1 LTKSLN
7 SRAVS
12 PVIVGVLLI
21 VIIVAGTLLGF
32 IFLTGLST
40 GFRTTGNTGLSTTT
54 TPHIYSTDA
63 RVDVLNNVAN
73 FSAVVSNTVSTPQ
86 VGEVDLTV
94 GDHIVQTVPFAL
106 GNGETKTIQVTQAL
120 NQTGIWTF
128 KVISNGIK
136 VSDYSFTVMQ
146 TQDEADYT
154 IGQWQSQNFYRNLL
168 IVCYFLSI
176 AAFAIAVASLAR
188 QPKAIRLE

>member
-21 VIIVAGTLLGF
+21 VVIVAGTLLGF

-40 GFRTTGNTGLSTTT
+40 GFRATGNTGLSTTI

-63 RVDVLNNVAN
+63 RVDVLNNIAN
-73 FSAVVSNTVSTPQ
+73 FSAVVSNTVSTSQ

-94 GDHIVQTVPFAL
+94 GEHIVQTVPFAL
-106 GNGETKTIQVTQAL
+106 GNGETKTIRVTQSL
-120 NQTGIWTF
+120 NETGVWTF
-128 KVISNGIK
+128 KVISNGVK
-136 VSDYSFTVMQ
+136 VSDYSFTVVES
-146 TQDEADYT
+146 QDEADYA

-168 IVCYFLSI
+168 IVSYFLSI

-188 QPKAIRLE
+188 QPKAIKLE

>member
-1 LTKSLN
+1 LTKTLTA
-7 SRAVS
+7 RAVS

-40 GFRTTGNTGLSTTT
+40 GFRTTGNTGLSTSM

-63 RVDVLNNVAN
+63 RVDVLNSVAN
-73 FSAVVSNTVSTPQ
+73 FSTVVSNTVSTPQ
-86 VGEVDLTV
+86 VGEVDLVV
-94 GDHIVQTVPFAL
+94 GNRIVQTVPFAL
-106 GNGETKTIQVTQAL
+106 GTGETRTIQVSQTL

-128 KVISNGIK
+128 KIVSNGIK
-136 VSDYSFTVMQ
+136 VSDYSFTVTQ

-154 IGQWQSQNFYRNLL
+154 ITQWQSQNFYRNLL
-168 IVCYFLSI
+168 IICYFLSI

>member
-1 LTKSLN
+1 LTKSLD

-21 VIIVAGTLLGF
+21 VVIVAGTLLGF

-40 GFRTTGNTGLSTTT
+40 GFRTTGNTGLSTTV
-54 TPHIYSTDA
+54 TPQIYSTDA
-63 RVDVLNNVAN
+63 HVDVVNNVAN
-73 FSAVVSNTVSTPQ
+73 FSAVVSNTVSTSQ

-106 GNGETKTIQVTQAL
+106 GNGETKTIRVAQSL
-120 NQTGIWTF
+120 NETGVWTF

-146 TQDEADYT
+146 SQDEADYA
-154 IGQWQSQNFYRNLL
+154 ISQWQSQNFYRNLV

-188 QPKAIRLE
+188 RPKAIRLE

>member
-21 VIIVAGTLLGF
+21 VVIVAGTLLGF

-40 GFRTTGNTGLSTTT
+40 GFKTTGNTGLSTTV
-54 TPHIYSTDA
+54 TPNIHSTDA

-73 FSAVVSNTVSTPQ
+73 FTVIVSNTVSAPQ

-106 GNGETKTIQVTQAL
+106 GNGETKTIRVSQAL
-120 NQTGIWTF
+120 NETGIWTF

-136 VSDYSFTVMQ
+136 VSDYSFTVAQ
-146 TQDEADYT
+146 TQDEADYA
-154 IGQWQSQNFYRNLL
+154 ISQWQSQNFYRNLL

-176 AAFAIAVASLAR
+176 AAFAIAVASLSR
-188 QPKAIRLE
+188 QPKAIKLD

>member
-21 VIIVAGTLLGF
+21 VVIVAGTLLGF

-40 GFRTTGNTGLSTTT
+40 GFKTTGNTGLSTTV
-54 TPHIYSTDA
+54 TPNIHSTDA

-73 FSAVVSNTVSTPQ
+73 FTVIVSNTVSTPQ

-106 GNGETKTIQVTQAL
+106 GNGETKTIRVSQAL
-120 NQTGIWTF
+120 NETGIWTF

-136 VSDYSFTVMQ
+136 VSDYSFTVTQ
-146 TQDEADYT
+146 TQDEADYA
-154 IGQWQSQNFYRNLL
+154 ISQWQSQNFYRNLL

-188 QPKAIRLE
+188 QPKAIKLD

>member
-1 LTKSLN
+1 LTKTLTA
-7 SRAVS
+7 RAVS

-40 GFRTTGNTGLSTTT
+40 GFRTTGNTGLSTSM

-73 FSAVVSNTVSTPQ
+73 FSTVVSNTVSTPQ
-86 VGEVDLTV
+86 VGEVDLVV
-94 GDHIVQTVPFAL
+94 GNRIVQTVPFAL
-106 GNGETKTIQVTQAL
+106 GTGEIRTIQLSQTL

-128 KVISNGIK
+128 KIVSNGVK
-136 VSDYSFTVMQ
+136 VSDYSFTVAQ
-146 TQDEADYT
+146 TQDEADYAIT
-154 IGQWQSQNFYRNLL
+154 QWQSQNFYRNLL

>member
-1 LTKSLN
+1 LTKTPN

-12 PVIVGVLLI
+12 PVIVGVLVI
-21 VIIVAGTLLGF
+21 VILMAGTLLGF

-40 GFRTTGNTGLSTTT
+40 GFRPTANTGLSTAV

-63 RVDVLNNVAN
+63 RVDVLNNVAD

-94 GDHIVQTVPFAL
+94 GDQIVQTAPFAL
-106 GNGETKTIQVTQAL
+106 GKGETKTIQVSQTL
-120 NQTGIWTF
+120 NQTGVWTF
-128 KVISNGIK
+128 KIVSNGIK
-136 VSDYSFTVMQ
+136 VSDYSFTVTQ
-146 TQDEADYT
+146 TQDQADYLIT
-154 IGQWQSQNFYRNLL
+154 QWQSQNFYRNLL
-168 IVCYFLSI
+168 IVCYFLSM
-176 AAFAIAVASLAR
+176 AALAIAVASFAR